1 MSEPLAPLHRDV
13 GCRKNMM
20 WATGL
25 DPSIAIDDFQ
35 ASLKQHGF
43 IEGRGGIADKLSVYD
58 HGSTG
63 HRVVF
68 VHRSGRIQ
76 IRLDALT
83 RHEDRVAAAKEVYD
97 VLLAATQAAARNS
110 NEATA

>member
-20 WATGL
+20 WATRL
-25 DPSIAIDDFQ
+25 DPSIAIDDFLAALQ
-35 ASLKQHGF
+35 QHGF
-43 IEGRGGIADKLSVYD
+43 IEGIGGVANKLSVYD
-58 HGSTG
+58 HGSSG
-63 HRVVF
+63 HRVVL

-83 RHEDRVAAAKEVYD
+83 RHEDRVDAARQIYD
-97 VLLAATQAAARNS
+97 VLLAATLDAARTT